1 MFFFVC
7 FPEGIQILWCRLH
20 KGPPPR
26 PSALTAE
33 TKCQSHPQN
42 FSTPAVNISPQPGRS
57 ATNGCG
63 NPKKSTNLWKTLTL
77 ETFYTHTQ
85 NMTKSLFTRPKINE
99 LVNFWLNTSN
109 FLSKFIFMHGFLCC
123 NYPKNS
129 SLFQKPTAPPSRW
142 DQNRS
147 ANPSCLTAT
156 GLVLP
161 IYPSGGILSIEIWQ
175 QRHFFWTSFT
185 SRNQTPT
192 HITWFYHQEFE
203 STNQKDVFT
212 NNSPTENWNF
222 ATKTDG
228 F

>member
-77 ETFYTHTQ
+77 ETFYIHTHKTWPKVCLHVPRST
-85 NMTKSLFTRPKINE
+85 NWSIFGWTPAISWVNSFSCTDFCVATIRKTAVCFKSQLRLRVDEIRT
-99 LVNFWLNTSN
+99 
-109 FLSKFIFMHGFLCC
+109 
-123 NYPKNS
+123 
-129 SLFQKPTAPPSRW
+129 
-142 DQNRS
+142 DQQIPVAWQQQAWS
-147 ANPSCLTAT
+147 
-156 GLVLP
+156 
-161 IYPSGGILSIEIWQ
+161 YPSIHLVA
-175 QRHFFWTSFT
+175 
-185 SRNQTPT
+185 
-192 HITWFYHQEFE
+192 FY
-203 STNQKDVFT
+203 
-212 NNSPTENWNF
+212 P
-222 ATKTDG
+222 
-228 F
+228 

>member
-1 MFFFVC
+1 
-7 FPEGIQILWCRLH
+7 
-20 KGPPPR
+20 
-26 PSALTAE
+26 
-33 TKCQSHPQN
+33 
-42 FSTPAVNISPQPGRS
+42 
-57 ATNGCG
+57 
-63 NPKKSTNLWKTLTL
+63 
-77 ETFYTHTQ
+77 
-85 NMTKSLFTRPKINE
+85 
-99 LVNFWLNTSN
+99 
-109 FLSKFIFMHGFLCC
+109 LSKFIFMHGFLCC

-175 QRHFFWTSFT
+175 QRHFFGTSFT